1 MTPWR
6 FGNFRILTKLVLCFS
21 VIIAAALVSSAW
33 IYQQRNTLAD
43 ADQWTEHSYLVLDE
57 LNGAFEGAINQQAGL
72 RGYVLSANPST
83 LDTFRTGR
91 TQFADH
97 IARLKQLTSDNPE
110 QERRINDIET
120 AVAHW
125 NADIADPAIALMAAE
140 ATQPQAQKI
149 ERDAILRRTFPAVRE
164 KAAEIV
170 AAERRL
176 LVERDQAK
184 AQARDQ
190 ITLAIVAAAIAM
202 VLLAISAVLLLA
214 GAIARPLSR
223 MTEAMQRLAGG
234 NLDAEVPAVDRADEI
249 GQLSA
254 AFVAFKNSLIEAA
267 TLRADKA
274 LNEQRAAEQRRAD
287 MRKLADTFEKSVGNI
302 VQVVSSA
309 SNELEA
315 AAAMLTRTADTT
327 QQLAGQVASSSEE
340 ASANVQSVATA
351 TDEMTSSVN
360 EISRQAQDSRRIAQ
374 DAVTQAARTDSRMT
388 ELSAAAA
395 RIGDVVKLITAI
407 AGQTNLLALNATI
420 EAARAGEAGRGFAVV
435 AAEVKTLAAQTAKAT
450 AEIGAQI
457 GAVQAAT
464 VDSVAA
470 IKEIGTTI
478 GSLSQI
484 AGAIALAVEEQDAVT
499 REIGRN
505 VTQAAAGSTQ
515 VANNI
520 ADVSRGAAE
529 TGSASNQ
536 VFASA
541 QALADEGNKLKL
553 EVDGFLA
560 AVRAA

>member
-21 VIIAAALVSSAW
+21 VIVAAALVSSAW
-33 IYQQRNTLAD
+33 ILQQRNTLAE
-43 ADQWTEHSYLVLDE
+43 ADQWTEHSYRVIDN
-57 LNGAFEGAINQQAGL
+57 LNETLEGASNQQTGL
-72 RGYVLSANPST
+72 RGYVISTNPSL
-83 LDTFRTGR
+83 LDTYRDGTR
-91 TQFADH
+91 HYADH
-97 IARLKQLTSDNPE
+97 LAALKQLTVDNPG
-110 QERRINDIET
+110 QQRRIAEIET
-120 AVAHW
+120 TMAGWVSDVAEPV
-125 NADIADPAIALMAAE
+125 ISLMAAE
-140 ATQPQAQKI
+140 ATRPQALQI
-149 ERDAILRRTFPAVRE
+149 MRTAIDKKTFLAVRA
-164 KAAEIV
+164 KANEIEV
-170 AAERRL
+170 AERRL
-176 LVERDQAK
+176 LAGRERDKTQAL
-184 AQARDQ
+184 DQ
-190 ITLAIVAAAIAM
+190 ITLAIVTAGIAM
-202 VLLAISAVLLLA
+202 VALAIGAVLLL
-214 GAIARPLSR
+214 GAVIARPLSR

-234 NLDAEVPAVDRADEI
+234 NLDTEVPTVDRADEI

-254 AFVAFKNSLIEAA
+254 AFATFKNSLTEAEA
-267 TLRADKA
+267 LRADKA
-274 LNEQRAAEQRRAD
+274 LEEQRVAEQRRTD

-327 QQLAGQVASSSEE
+327 QQLAGQVASSSEQ

-351 TDEMTSSVN
+351 TDEMTSAVN

-374 DAVTQAARTDSRMT
+374 DAVTQAERTDSRMA

-457 GAVQAAT
+457 GAMQAAT
-464 VDSVAA
+464 GDSVAA

-478 GSLSQI
+478 GALAQI

-505 VTQAAAGSTQ
+505 VSQAAAGSTQ

-553 EVDGFLA
+553 EVDNFLA
-560 AVRAA
+560 VVRAA